1 MSKWRKEKGERKHFV
16 GFHLVVCLLRDFH
29 RKQSGSAFLV
39 FEKLPNIFLMF
50 IRVVFSVY
58 KIKHESTNHLQ
69 NKNKKIKTGERGGD
83 AQRALRD

>member
-1 MSKWRKEKGERKHFV
+1 
-16 GFHLVVCLLRDFH
+16 
-29 RKQSGSAFLV
+29 
-39 FEKLPNIFLMF
+39 MF
-50 IRVVFSVY
+50 IRVVFSAY